1 MESEPN
7 VHGIVVALRWKLWF
21 AAKLMRD
28 LELEM
33 ASLSLEA
40 RNKRMPEFDA
50 RLNALTENTTNIEA
64 AAKAFLF
71 NGGYRRG
78 SA

>member
-50 RLNALTENTTNIEA
+50 RVNALMENTTNIEST
-64 AAKAFLF
+64 AKTFLF
-71 NGGYRRG
+71 GNGHRGG